1 MDGSYGVAAATS
13 RWEPTFS
20 DFLNEQLQGNLSC
33 EFTMMPYAEPID
45 LLSAVQAGQLDFVFV
60 NPSLHECLQVRG
72 LCTAQCG
79 VPHLYCSH
87 SASRSSVLVQRLS
100 ALSCTFQHEK
110 CPGAGLEHLGMW
122 GSLVPTVTG
131 AACMFLQVQNV
142 GDGVHQVLHTSGWS
156 A

>member
-1 MDGSYGVAAATS
+1 MAAATS

-72 LCTAQCG
+72 LCTAQCVCVVCTVYTAPPG
-79 VPHLYCSH
+79 PVSWCNACLHWHAH
-87 SASRSSVLVQRLS
+87 SSIR
-100 ALSCTFQHEK
+100 
-110 CPGAGLEHLGMW
+110 
-122 GSLVPTVTG
+122 
-131 AACMFLQVQNV
+131 NV
-142 GDGVHQVLHTSGWS
+142 
-156 A
+156 